1 MLNTKEKILRHALHL
16 FAKDGY
22 EAVSISMIAEK
33 IGITKGALYKHYVNK
48 RDIFNSIVERM
59 YSLDGES
66 ADKYSVPREKYETDA
81 GSYDNVTLDSL
92 RNFTVAQFYFWTEN
106 EFAADFRRML
116 TIEQYR
122 NAEMSEL
129 YGSCITSGPVRYTED
144 IFRKM
149 IESGILIDT
158 DPKQLA
164 VEFYS
169 PLFLIICMFDLD
181 HDKERS
187 LKLLNEHIDRFV
199 MFNSSKR

>member
-22 EAVSISMIAEK
+22 EAVSISMIAKK

-59 YSLDGES
+59 YALDGES
-66 ADKYSVPREKYETDA
+66 ADKYSVPREEYETDA

-92 RNFTVAQFYFWTEN
+92 RNFTVAQFSFWTEN

-169 PLFLIICMFDLD
+169 PLFLIICMFDFD
-181 HDKERS
+181 HNKERS

-199 MFNSSKR
+199 MFNSSNR